1 MEASMHGS
9 FDEFGKPDK
18 VSFNHQGTNFLVIPV
33 LLGIAAVTL
42 AIANPE
48 VSRWISQAAEAEFA
62 LSEPEPEFAPSQ
74 FARPSSEIHVVNVN
88 RY

>member
-1 MEASMHGS
+1 MHGS

-18 VSFNHQGTNFLVIPV
+18 VSFNRHITGFLIIPL
-33 LLGIAAVTL
+33 LLGIAAVAL

-62 LSEPEPEFAPSQ
+62 LSQPEPEFAPSQ
-74 FARPSSEIHVVNVN
+74 FARPSSEIRIVKVN

>member
-18 VSFNHQGTNFLVIPV
+18 VSFNRHVTGFLVIPV
-33 LLGIAAVTL
+33 LLGIAAVAL

-62 LSEPEPEFAPSQ
+62 PEPEFAPSQ
-74 FARPSSEIHVVNVN
+74 FARPSSEIRVVKVN